1 MDFAEEKSD
10 GKARQNLFN
19 RGEKRLCKQK
29 WGAGRGRGDVKRHKT
44 ARAEKVPGESREEPG
59 ARPWKCSRSLRQE
72 PRRDSPRETAGS
84 SERETDVQ
92 GQLRLMFRDN

>member
-1 MDFAEEKSD
+1 MDFAEKKSD

-29 WGAGRGRGDVKRHKT
+29 WGAGWGRGDVKRHKT
-44 ARAEKVPGESREEPG
+44 EQQTARVETVPGESREEPG

-84 SERETDVQ
+84 SERETDV
-92 GQLRLMFRDN
+92 